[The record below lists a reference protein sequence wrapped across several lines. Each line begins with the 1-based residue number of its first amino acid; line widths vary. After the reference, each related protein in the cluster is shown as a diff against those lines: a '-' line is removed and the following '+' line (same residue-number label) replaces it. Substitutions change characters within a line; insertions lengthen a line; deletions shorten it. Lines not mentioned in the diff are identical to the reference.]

1 MFIQLAKQATG
12 DVEKMHVWIPRS
24 QSAVQPPSHFKSR
37 VVFLLPASSGSGRK
51 PNRLPAPSC
60 FKVLPTCSD
69 RRAVIAGR
77 RPEDTPW
84 EAEALYAHLK
94 GSYWSEEAPPPRGA
108 GPAAGWAPWPLAAAA
123 VLPAVGLWWAAS
135 RAPAWA
141 RGRCED
147 GAEMRAV
154 LRTGALPCGL
164 ASGSSAT
171 SLLSE
176 SPAAAAG

>member
-1 MFIQLAKQATG
+1 QSQLKGRSGLPPGRHGAAHAWLGQGGAAPRGAYRATG
-12 DVEKMHVWIPRS
+12 
-24 QSAVQPPSHFKSR
+24 SH
-37 VVFLLPASSGSGRK
+37 G
-51 PNRLPAPSC
+51 
-60 FKVLPTCSD
+60 
-69 RRAVIAGR
+69 AGR
-77 RPEDTPW
+77 REAAPRGPWPEDTPW

>member
-1 MFIQLAKQATG
+1 MCGILLFLCAFLLCVPG
-12 DVEKMHVWIPRS
+12 
-24 QSAVQPPSHFKSR
+24 PPSSK
-37 VVFLLPASSGSGRK
+37 
-51 PNRLPAPSC
+51 
-60 FKVLPTCSD
+60 
-69 RRAVIAGR
+69 
-77 RPEDTPW
+77 DTPW